1 MNGCPSRRKPRC
13 SRLPGNWRSLHGQ
26 NPYSRCR
33 RGNCRCQPRRAA
45 ASRPDRHRR
54 TRPHHP
60 GRRQLAFRCRRP
72 PLHHPVPDWL
82 SAADRLSPDVASLV
96 EANYYSDPTQ
106 AFVEFFPRGKSLEN
120 WTTTYAARV
129 TLTPGRSLEDYR
141 RATIFGYSRTCEP
154 DATGFFMF
162 GEETADFFP
171 ALAFICGAY
180 LDSIPDLKGKGEVM
194 VSVFRKTDAG
204 IAVIYQE
211 WRGPAFGTYQPETWP
226 VSSRGSRSPR
236 QRAAGRSR
244 THGRD

>member
-1 MNGCPSRRKPRC
+1 MARTHILLAGAAI
-13 SRLPGNWRSLHGQ
+13 
-26 NPYSRCR
+26 
-33 RGNCRCQPRRAA
+33 AA
-45 ASRPDRHRR
+45 AS
-54 TRPHHP
+54 
-60 GRRQLAFRCRRP
+60 LIAL
-72 PLHHPVPDWL
+72 PLHAQTAPSEPAPITQDGASWHFDAAGHRFTIPFPDWL

-106 AFVEFFPRGKSLEN
+106 AFVEFFPRGESLEN

-141 RATIFGYSRTCEP
+141 RATIFGYSRTCKP

-180 LDSIPDLKGKGEVM
+180 LDSIPELKGQGEVM

-226 VSSRGSRSPR
+226 VTPEALEA
-236 QRAAGRSR
+236 RANELQAEAELLAQAQ
-244 THGRD
+244 